1 MKIIVNLQSVLDK
14 CTGSLT
20 PTAIKIMESIK
31 KEAHFMK
38 VQWNGATKY
47 KVSGLLGD
55 QSCWNMALNGRATP
69 PQEAWVNPCYWLTK
83 WRETYSHKVP
93 IVPAELP
100 VALEVVAADVASP
113 PRVLELDTHSSS
125 ESGPSEGSLPPIPVA
140 PMFSPFPY
148 GGAELHH
155 DHLHHWDHHHLLLL
169 LHSSLLL
176 LFYQHH
182 LLLLH
187 HLPISSH
194 LLMHHPRSLTARK
207 TVGPLPSHRLALRY
221 TTHHLDRFTS
231 GSSLDH
237 SSSDH
242 SSADHTS
249 SDSMSDQSRHSSPSL
264 PLGMRP
270 VSSIRFS
277 STVSS
282 SPSDSPAT
290 TLDRRSHSPPHFA
303 GPSRKRCRSPA
314 TTVPSSILAL
324 GALYPTHVD
333 LFPPRSIWMHPRNIG
348 HNKATYKG
356 QGRKATRGGNNAE
369 ASGSA
374 SRQAQQTEHVV
385 SEDGSGGS
393 GVGAVIGLSAAD
405 GQSGAGG
412 PGGEGVGVGS

>member
-1 MKIIVNLQSVLDK
+1 MGIEYPRPGDLGQIPLGQ
-14 CTGSLT
+14 
-20 PTAIKIMESIK
+20 A
-31 KEAHFMK
+31 
-38 VQWNGATKY
+38 
-47 KVSGLLGD
+47 LLGIIKCFIPIEPRCPELIKPLD
-55 QSCWNMALNGRATP
+55 TYSVQALFGGVTDWYL
-69 PQEAWVNPCYWLTK
+69 EPCY
-83 WRETYSHKVP
+83 REPVILFGSIPIEVP

-125 ESGPSEGSLPPIPVA
+125 ESGPSEGSLPPIPAA

-176 LFYQHH
+176 PFYQHH

-333 LFPPRSIWMHPRNIG
+333 LFPPRKRFRDSYCKTQIL
-348 HNKATYKG
+348 KF
-356 QGRKATRGGNNAE
+356 
-369 ASGSA
+369 
-374 SRQAQQTEHVV
+374 
-385 SEDGSGGS
+385 
-393 GVGAVIGLSAAD
+393 
-405 GQSGAGG
+405 
-412 PGGEGVGVGS
+412 